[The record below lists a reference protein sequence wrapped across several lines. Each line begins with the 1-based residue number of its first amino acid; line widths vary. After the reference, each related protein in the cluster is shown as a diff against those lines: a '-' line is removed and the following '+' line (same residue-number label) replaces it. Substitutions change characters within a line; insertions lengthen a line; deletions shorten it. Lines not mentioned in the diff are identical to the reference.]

1 MRIHIKRELDD
12 EQLKILEDRLD
23 PKVELTFGAEPP
35 TPADYRVLVAGRP
48 GRELIEAS
56 RCLDVLIIP
65 WAGIPASTRALMAE
79 FPKIAVHNL
88 HHNAASTAEM
98 ALTLMFA
105 AAKRLVPMDQ
115 ALRQRDWR
123 YRSRMEMSLLLDGK
137 TALILGYGQI
147 GQRVGRTL
155 DALGMQVL
163 AIRRNPDSDSTGN
176 SVHPPEALH
185 DLLPQADVLFLTL
198 PLTEQ
203 TRGLI
208 GAAELDLLPQGA
220 ILVNV
225 GRGPIVDQGALYHAL
240 ESGKLHGAGVDVWYN
255 YPPDDESKSDT
266 SPADFPFHQ
275 LDNVAMSPHR
285 GGHTK
290 ETGSLRMIH
299 LAESLNAAARGEPIP
314 NAVDLQ
320 AGY

>member
-1 MRIHIKRELDD
+1 MRVHIKRELED
-12 EQLKILEDRLD
+12 EKIEILEDCLD
-23 PKVELTFGAEPP
+23 PEVELSFGTEPP
-35 TPADYRVLVAGRP
+35 TPADYRILVAGRP
-48 GRELIEAS
+48 GRELIEVS
-56 RCLDVLIIP
+56 LCLDVLIIP
-65 WAGIPASTRALMAE
+65 WAGIPVNTRELMLE
-79 FPKIAVHNL
+79 FPQIAVHNI
-88 HHNAASTAEM
+88 HHNAACTAEM
-98 ALTLMFA
+98 ALALMFA
-105 AAKRLVPMDQ
+105 AAKSLVPMDQ
-115 ALRQRDWR
+115 ALRRGDWR
-123 YRSRMEMSLLLDGK
+123 YRTRMEMSLLLEGK
-137 TALILGYGQI
+137 TALILGYGKI
-147 GQRVGRTL
+147 GRRVGRVL

-163 AIRRNPDSDSTGN
+163 AIRRNPGSDS
-176 SVHPPEALH
+176 SDIPVHPPEALH
-185 DLLPQADVLFLTL
+185 DLLPQADALFLTL

-208 GAAELDLLPQGA
+208 GAAELNLLPQGA
-220 ILVNV
+220 ILVNI

-240 ESGKLHGAGVDVWYN
+240 ESGQLHGAGLDVWYN
-255 YPPDDESKSDT
+255 YPPDEESKSDT
-266 SPADFPFHQ
+266 PPADFPFHQ

>member
-1 MRIHIKRELDD
+1 MRVHIKRELDD
-12 EQLKILEDRLD
+12 EQLEILEDRLV
-23 PKVELTFGAEPP
+23 PEVELTFGAEPP
-35 TPADYRVLVAGRP
+35 NPADYRILVAGRP
-48 GRELIEAS
+48 GRELIEAG

-65 WAGIPASTRALMAE
+65 WAGIPVSTRALMAE
-79 FPKIAVHNL
+79 FPQIAVHNL
-88 HHNAASTAEM
+88 HHNAASTAEL

-105 AAKRLVPMDQ
+105 AAKSLVPMDQ
-115 ALRQRDWR
+115 ALRRGDWH
-123 YRSRMEMSLLLDGK
+123 YRTQMEMSLLLESK
-137 TALILGYGQI
+137 TALILGYGEI
-147 GQRVGRTL
+147 GQRVGRVL
-155 DALGMQVL
+155 DALGMRVL
-163 AIRRNPDSDSTGN
+163 AIRRNPGTGDAGIP
-176 SVHPPEALH
+176 VHPPDALH

-208 GAAELDLLPQGA
+208 GAAELELLPQGA

-240 ESGKLHGAGVDVWYN
+240 ESGKLHGAGLDVWYN
-255 YPPDDESKSDT
+255 YPPDEESKSDT
-266 SPADFPFHQ
+266 PPADFPFHQ
-275 LDNVAMSPHR
+275 LNNVVMSPHR
-285 GGHTK
+285 GGHTE
-290 ETGSLRMIH
+290 ETGYLRMIH